1 MTSEGIF
8 IGAFGIV
15 LLVLIY
21 DHIRITLANNKAE
34 LDDWNN
40 TLMHRELSL
49 KIQALEKKTGYFLKA
64 EQDTIEILKLN
75 DKTLD
80 LLIKRLDDKE

>member
-34 LDDWNN
+34 LESWNN
-40 TLMHRELSL
+40 HLMHRELTL
-49 KIQALEKKTGYFLKA
+49 KIQALEKQTEHYLKV
-64 EQDTIEILKLN
+64 EQDIIELLMNN
-75 DKTLD
+75 DKTLG
-80 LLIKRLDDKE
+80 LLIKRLNNKE